1 MRLIVATLILFA
13 AISQAGQDDASR
25 APIKKSPLFEFA
37 PSSLG
42 ADPGELLEP
51 DEAFKL
57 ALSVRDGN
65 TVVARFTPAPA
76 HYMYRDRITFSV
88 ADTPGVTLV
97 STTLPPGETKSD
109 PTFGETQVFHESF
122 EALLALKRDAAAS
135 ERIRIK
141 ASYQG
146 CNEKVG
152 VCYPPIK
159 KTFDVNLGSVSGA
172 AGAAST
178 REAGG
183 GGTPSIATTQDDADS
198 IAGVLQTGRF
208 WLIIGVFFA
217 AGIALAFTP
226 CVLPM
231 IPILSGI
238 IAGQAGGVTRRRG
251 FLLAL
256 AYVLG
261 MAITYTLAGIAA
273 GLSGSL
279 LANALQNA
287 WVLGGFALVFVLL
300 ALSMFGFYELQ
311 LPAALQ
317 SRASGLSNRLPGGRF
332 FGVFAMGA
340 LSALIVS
347 PCVAAPLAGA
357 LLYIGQS
364 NDIALGGAALFALA
378 LGMGVPLLAV
388 GLSAGSLLPKA
399 GPWMESVKRFF
410 GVVLLAMAIWIAS
423 PVLPL
428 SIQMLAWA
436 ALLIGCAIH
445 LRAID
450 MLPTEASRLIRLG
463 KAVGI
468 IALVAGI
475 ALLIGALSGS
485 RDLLQPLAGLRGD
498 AGSRPTST
506 GVKFAPVRSV
516 EELNERL
523 KQTNRPVMLDFYA
536 DWCVSCKEMERFTFA
551 DPRVQARLGD
561 MLILQADVT
570 KNSAEDQ
577 ALLKAFGL
585 FGPPGI
591 IFFDA
596 GGKELKRLRVIGYR
610 PPERFLPV
618 LDGVLN
624 AEGAAKAT
632 STRVQKPS
640 GVPVVHNERPA

>member
-1 MRLIVATLILFA
+1 MRLVLTTLMLFA
-13 AISQAGQDDASR
+13 VLSQAGPDDLSR
-25 APIKKSPLFEFA
+25 TPNKKPPLFDVA

-57 ALSVRDGN
+57 TLSVRDAS
-65 TVVARFTPAPA
+65 TVVARFNPAPA
-76 HYMYRDRITFSV
+76 HYMYRDRITFTV
-88 ADTPGVTLV
+88 ADSPGVALV
-97 STTLPPGETKSD
+97 STMLPPGETKSD
-109 PTFGETQVFHESF
+109 PTFGTTQVFHQPF
-122 EALLALKRDAAAS
+122 EAVLALKRDPSAS
-135 ERIRIK
+135 EHIRIK

-146 CNEKVG
+146 CNEKAG

-159 KTFDVNLGSVSGA
+159 KTFDINLPGAPQTPGA
-172 AGAAST
+172 AT
-178 REAGG
+178 LGG
-183 GGTPSIATTQDDADS
+183 GDAGIPPTAMQDDAAG
-198 IAGVLQTGRF
+198 IAAVLQSGRF
-208 WLIIGVFFA
+208 WLVIGAFFA
-217 AGIALAFTP
+217 AGVALAFTP

-238 IAGQAGGVTRRRG
+238 IAGDARGLTRGRG

-279 LANALQNA
+279 LTSALQNA

-300 ALSMFGFYELQ
+300 ALSMFGLYELQ
-311 LPAALQ
+311 LPAGLQ

-332 FGVFAMGA
+332 LGVFAMGA

-388 GLSAGSLLPKA
+388 GLSAGSLLPRS
-399 GPWMESVKRFF
+399 GPWMESMKRFF

-436 ALLIGCAIH
+436 ALLIVSAIH
-445 LRAID
+445 LRAVD
-450 MLPTEASRLIRLG
+450 TLPTAAGGWMRLG
-463 KAVGI
+463 KGVGI
-468 IALVAGI
+468 MALVAGI

-485 RDLLQPLAGLRGD
+485 RDLWQPLAGLRAD
-498 AGSRPTST
+498 ARSQQTGSA
-506 GVKFAPVRSV
+506 VQFASVRSV
-516 EELNERL
+516 EELSVRL
-523 KQTNRPVMLDFYA
+523 KQTDRPVMLDFYA

-551 DPRVQARLGD
+551 DPRVQARLGE

-596 GGKELKRLRVIGYR
+596 GGNELKRLRVIGYR

-624 AEGAAKAT
+624 AEGSPKAA
-632 STRVQKPS
+632 STRVQKPN
-640 GVPVVHNERPA
+640 VPIEPGEQPA